1 MSKIEE
7 VKAKIRNG
15 DIDEAMAIAMSEALK
30 LEIVTSSSENSQ
42 PSQAIHLRTVID
54 LLENEIE
61 NELGESFGN
70 TANNNNIEKIHF
82 QEVETAHQK
91 ILQNIQSLQKMFS
104 LIQNN
109 SEL

>member
-15 DIDEAMAIAMSEALK
+15 EIDEAMAIAMSEALK
-30 LEIVTSSSENSQ
+30 LEIVTSSSENAE
-42 PSQAIHLRTVID
+42 PSNSIYFRSIID

-70 TANNNNIEKIHF
+70 SQANNHIEKIHF

-91 ILQNIQSLQKMFS
+91 ILQNIQSLQQMFS

-109 SEL
+109 SQL